1 LAVEKALEA
10 QPDDLGPYLRRA
22 LGHNPLTAGIVKRS
36 RNEVFAEIEERL
48 SQIPEAQIVVTVHG
62 QLAGKEN
69 VDPTL
74 VTQARE
80 ALLGLKTRQLEKAGI
95 SSTLTQELGLT
106 PFEALIVALPLLGLT
121 REDLRGMNWATPEDG
136 IRNVRHHVFKNNPG
150 LELDVRQLEQEFDSG
165 RYRLRNVYEMNRLR
179 QRIIKLVTT
188 GNLNRWG
195 LGTYKNVPYFG
206 TPEAVAAKCFPFIT
220 HPVFASIRRTEAPQ
234 TFEEFSAT
242 FYSAWKVGAY
252 FARQKSQLTAEQ
264 LAQAYSDL
272 VVNAAATRKSINEE
286 LLAIYRMFG
295 GVLNL
300 GMVDKVKLDSVWV
313 KKYTIL
319 VFYDLFGKSCADHL
333 KNGFLQ
339 YLKAELAK
347 K

>member
-1 LAVEKALEA
+1 MKIKGKPPVRVSCLPSPSREQILAVVRERLVKMPGAELILQVHSQLAARQPVAPDLLDRARTTLLGYTTRQLTAAGIRLELTNKAGLTQLEA
-10 QPDDLGPYLRRA
+10 LMAAFP
-22 LGHNPLTAGIVKRS
+22 
-36 RNEVFAEIEERL
+36 
-48 SQIPEAQIVVTVHG
+48 
-62 QLAGKEN
+62 
-69 VDPTL
+69 
-74 VTQARE
+74 
-80 ALLGLKTRQLEKAGI
+80 LLGLK
-95 SSTLTQELGLT
+95 
-106 PFEALIVALPLLGLT
+106 
-121 REDLRGMNWATPEDG
+121 REDRINMCWTTLEDG
-136 IRNVRHHVFKNNPG
+136 IRNVRSRLFKNNPG
-150 LELDVRQLEQEFDSG
+150 LELDVKQLEQEFDSG

-179 QRIIKLVTT
+179 LRIIGLITP

-206 TPEAVAAKCFPFIT
+206 TPEAVAAKCFPFIA

-252 FARQKSQLTAEQ
+252 FARQKSQLTVEQ